1 MEQNESVNPIY
12 TRLTDIINTLGA
24 LRKTF
29 SNSEKVKKIRRS
41 LPKEWRPKKIA
52 IKEANDTLFIDDLIS
67 SFISYEKD
75 LTTEKYNEDE
85 KKKSFSLKASRSKS
99 DNESEIENEDM
110 AMIAGKFKIIFKKS
124 IERRKFKN

>member
-1 MEQNESVNPIY
+1 MEQNESVNSIY
-12 TRLTDIINTLGA
+12 TRFTDIINTLGA

-29 SNSEKVKKIRRS
+29 SNSEKVKKISRS

-52 IKEANDTLFIDDLIS
+52 IEEAKDTLSIDYLIS

-75 LTTEKYNEDE
+75 LTTEKCNEDE
-85 KKKSFSLKASRSKS
+85 KKNNISLKASRSKS